1 MFGINY
7 LLNWLCPLMP
17 DDYDYTLLKES
28 IAMPKKITTKLPY
41 ETTYEIVV
49 FTSVVQTRR
58 HFYVYAPNVE
68 NSFEFHKIMGLE
80 WLTKESFERVYLPDD
95 GDLQYWDNLYLCM
108 SCDCFDPPKY
118 LISAQH
124 ESEALECFI
133 NETEICRV
141 SEPDLKDYRTGVDGQ
156 GNDIFDDQITWDDS
170 GNPNDTSQTRVVK
183 VYPFLCLNPLPENDN
198 NETV

>member
-1 MFGINY
+1 MLGIKS

-28 IAMPKKITTKLPY
+28 IAMAKKVTTQLPY

-68 NSFEFHKIMGLE
+68 HSFDFHKITGLE
-80 WLTKESFERVYLPDD
+80 WLAKESFERVYLPENV
-95 GDLQYWDNLYLCM
+95 DLQDWDDVYLAM

-118 LISAQH
+118 LISAPHQ
-124 ESEALECFI
+124 SEVEEVFI

-141 SEPDLKDYRTGVDGQ
+141 SESDLKDYRTGVDAQ

-170 GNPNDTSQTRVVK
+170 GNPNDTSNVRVVK
-183 VYPFLCLNPLPENDN
+183 VYPFLCLNPLPVNDN